1 MAHKLYFDNV
11 GTSTATLNDGTLTPG
26 TDNAGNPNDVYTFSD
41 TNTITNESR
50 ATDRNTVNAMT
61 GFSKNVNSETGAST
75 IDSLQFDFG
84 ASKAI
89 DFVALF
95 FNAAETDSIGVHHD
109 DAATGVVTNVGT
121 FTADFTTKWNI
132 RSFTQASNR
141 YWHIS
146 AMSNTV
152 AGITEIFFG
161 ANPLELPISG
171 DGITIAKPYSSF
183 VGSTYN
189 NTEFSNKID
198 TELRT
203 WQLSIPILTEL
214 DKTALESLQSDYKNL
229 YTFVYYDESE
239 YHTVRL
245 GKPLTFNQ
253 VATNTYSTSITLQE
267 SP

>member
-11 GTSTATLNDGTLTPG
+11 GTSTATLNDGVFSEGTSGGGTPNG
-26 TDNAGNPNDVYTFSD
+26 VFTFSD
-41 TNTITNESR
+41 ASTITNESR
-50 ATDRNTVNAMT
+50 ATDRNTTDVITN
-61 GFSKNVNSETGAST
+61 FSRTTNSETGAVT
-75 IDSLQFDFG
+75 RDALQFDFG

-109 DAATGVVTNVGT
+109 DASTGEVTNIDT

-141 YWHIS
+141 YWHVAAIS
-146 AMSNTV
+146 GAV
-152 AGITEIFFG
+152 DGITEIFFG
-161 ANPLELPISG
+161 TEFVLPIGG
-171 DGITIAKPYSSF
+171 DSITTQVPFNSF
-183 VGSTYN
+183 VSSTYN

-198 TELRT
+198 TELREWT
-203 WQLSIPILTEL
+203 ISIPIVTEAN
-214 DKTALESLQSDYKNL
+214 KTSLELLQTNYKNL
-229 YTFVYYDESE
+229 YTFVYYDEST

-245 GKPLTFNQ
+245 AKPFTFNQ
-253 VATNTYSTSITLQE
+253 IATNTYSTTITLKE